1 MVVNVPVMMLRQ
13 VPIIQKVRKT
23 VEVHQVQLI
32 NDSHGA
38 VSCEFFS
45 SSGTHCCVCPRP
57 VVALFVVAF
66 VSLVSCILCDSTS
79 INDRLNERC
88 LEGSRPSVCP
98 SRYDPCDFTALKIV
112 HASGVRFLHFPP
124 PAQVAKYPFSG
135 TLSVS
140 RSRVGV
146 SFKVFG
152 VIGPLFLS
160 DDSIQSFFSE
170 TTRTSSPPT

>member
-1 MVVNVPVMMLRQ
+1 MPVVMLRQ

-32 NDSHGA
+32 NDSYGA

-45 SSGTHCCVCPRP
+45 SCGTHCCECCRP
-57 VVALFVVAF
+57 VVAPFVVAF

-98 SRYDPCDFTALKIV
+98 PRIDSCDFTAVKNV
-112 HASGVRFLHFPP
+112 HASGVRFLHFRLP
-124 PAQVAKYPFSG
+124 
-135 TLSVS
+135 LRS
-140 RSRVGV
+140 RSTHSVER
-146 SFKVFG
+146 F
-152 VIGPLFLS
+152 
-160 DDSIQSFFSE
+160 
-170 TTRTSSPPT
+170 RSPEAALAFPSRSLA